1 MHARHPPLRGRRR
14 LDRRAAHAERAFG
27 MSGLAVSCRELLLL
41 PHDGSHLKCTNRF
54 RLAERILDVPS
65 FYNSLC
71 QEANPEATERGTA
84 DSEPRSG
91 S

>member
-27 MSGLAVSCRELLLL
+27 MSGFAVSCRELLLL
-41 PHDGSHLKCTNRF
+41 PYDGSHLKCTNRF

-71 QEANPEATERGTA
+71 QEANPEAKRGTP